1 MSKFDKDKLQD
12 FLAVCSKY
20 MKLRDISTQKQL
32 ADEIAVGVS
41 TMSRFMSMKITDID
55 EVLVAKIV
63 AKLAIPPMEIA
74 DFVEED
80 FTDQFL
86 RLVRAFRET
95 PGSQATSSTT
105 QESAQAER
113 PQGGYRTSIGTESEF
128 DEAVI
133 SSLGVGG
140 SGKAANANVNIGGK
154 RATVP
159 FRSDE
164 GGRSS
169 SENIQQRLA
178 ELTPRQKAYMT
189 DFLHLDIEG
198 RDLIVD
204 LGNELF
210 RYFRQKGLIV

>member
-95 PGSQATSSTT
+95 PSAPSPQQEAPQA
-105 QESAQAER
+105 QSA
-113 PQGGYRTSIGTESEF
+113 QGGYRTSIGTES
-128 DEAVI
+128 
-133 SSLGVGG
+133 
-140 SGKAANANVNIGGK
+140 
-154 RATVP
+154 
-159 FRSDE
+159 
-164 GGRSS
+164 
-169 SENIQQRLA
+169 
-178 ELTPRQKAYMT
+178 
-189 DFLHLDIEG
+189 
-198 RDLIVD
+198 
-204 LGNELF
+204 
-210 RYFRQKGLIV
+210 

>member
-32 ADEIAVGVS
+32 ADEIEVGVS
-41 TMSRFMSMKITDID
+41 TMSRFMSMKVTDID
-55 EVLVAKIV
+55 DVLVAKIV

-80 FTDQFL
+80 YTDQFL
-86 RLVRAFRET
+86 RLVRAFREA
-95 PGSQATSSTT
+95 PA
-105 QESAQAER
+105 
-113 PQGGYRTSIGTESEF
+113 PQGEAPKETPAPTATASVGTENEF
-128 DEAVI
+128 DAAI
-133 SSLGVGG
+133 IATLGVGTRN
-140 SGKAANANVNIGGK
+140 ANANVNIGGRK
-154 RATVP
+154 ATVP
-159 FRSDE
+159 FRADE

-169 SENIQQRLA
+169 ADTLQNKLA

-210 RYFRQKGLIV
+210 RYFRQKGLIS

>member
-95 PGSQATSSTT
+95 PASTPLET
-105 QESAQAER
+105 GVEKPQPER
-113 PQGGYRTSIGTESEF
+113 AQGGYKSSIGTESEF

-133 SSLGVGG
+133 ASLGVGG
-140 SGKAANANVNIGGK
+140 SGKVANANVNIGGK

>member
-32 ADEIAVGVS
+32 ADEIDVGVS
-41 TMSRFMSMKITDID
+41 TMSRFMSMKVTDID
-55 EVLVAKIV
+55 DVLVAKIV

-80 FTDQFL
+80 YTDQFL
-86 RLVRAFRET
+86 RLVRAFREG
-95 PGSQATSSTT
+95 PAPSNEQAQAQGSPAKAPAQTATSSV
-105 QESAQAER
+105 
-113 PQGGYRTSIGTESEF
+113 GTENDF
-128 DEAVI
+128 DAAI
-133 SSLGVGG
+133 IATLGVGTRN
-140 SGKAANANVNIGGK
+140 ANANVNIGGRK
-154 RATVP
+154 ATVP
-159 FRSDE
+159 FRADE

-169 SENIQQRLA
+169 ADTLQNKLA

-210 RYFRQKGLIV
+210 RYFRQKGLIS